1 MIKLGSEEVVRK
13 KRILFVGETVTL
25 AHFARPY
32 VLLSSL
38 PKQDFEIHF
47 AFGEQYKKYI
57 EYGHIETYSL
67 NTISGSSFMDALA
80 HGRPAYDTNTLKRYV
95 EADRELIR
103 LTQPDFVVG
112 DFRLSIHTASQLER
126 VPCAMIS
133 NIQWSPSAI
142 IPEFPCP
149 ELSFF
154 SWLKPFP
161 LGLTQIL
168 FNIGRSGGFNAILSP
183 INEMRQAYALAPYS
197 SLQEAYTAGDFTFY
211 ADAPGFFATSQM
223 PLNHSFLGPLLWSP
237 RVAVPDWWSDLERI
251 PQKKI
256 YVTMGSSGSLDV
268 ISNLITIIKDFPAQ
282 FIFSAAG
289 RINLDGL
296 PKNCFAADF
305 LPGDL
310 AVQVAD
316 FVICNG
322 GSSTAHQA
330 LASGKPLL
338 GIPSNLDQCL
348 SMQAIQRL
356 GAGLSIRA
364 DRATKE
370 NLRALLEE
378 LIHNASYA
386 LKAKE
391 IQKLYQT
398 WNACDHFQQ
407 FLTHFFDAKLI
418 AKTS

>member
-1 MIKLGSEEVVRK
+1 MHK

-38 PKQDFEIHF
+38 PKEDFEIHF

-57 EYGHIETYSL
+57 EYGHIETHSL

-80 HGRPAYDTNTLKRYV
+80 HGRPAYDNKTLRSYV
-95 EADRELIR
+95 ESDRELIR
-103 LTQPDFVVG
+103 LTQPDFVVA
-112 DFRLSIHTASQLER
+112 DFRLSIHTACQLEK

-161 LGLTQIL
+161 MGLTQIL

-183 INEMRQAYALAPYS
+183 INEMRQTYALAPYS

-211 ADAPGFFATSQM
+211 ADSPGFYATTQM
-223 PLNHSFLGPLLWSP
+223 PLHHSYLGPILWSP
-237 RVAVPDWWSDLERI
+237 RVPVPDWWQELDRI

-256 YVTMGSSGSLDV
+256 YVTMGSSGSLNVLANIVD
-268 ISNLITIIKDFPAQ
+268 IMKDFPAQ
-282 FIFSAAG
+282 FVFSAAG
-289 RINLDGL
+289 RVNLEDL
-296 PKNCFAADF
+296 PSNCFAADF

-310 AVQVAD
+310 AV
-316 FVICNG
+316 
-322 GSSTAHQA
+322 
-330 LASGKPLL
+330 
-338 GIPSNLDQCL
+338 
-348 SMQAIQRL
+348 
-356 GAGLSIRA
+356 
-364 DRATKE
+364 
-370 NLRALLEE
+370 
-378 LIHNASYA
+378 
-386 LKAKE
+386 
-391 IQKLYQT
+391 
-398 WNACDHFQQ
+398 
-407 FLTHFFDAKLI
+407 
-418 AKTS
+418 